1 MAKIEYYKRRCGN
14 TTRQVDE
21 WVQQLFNGEDVYVVD
36 HAHKEGNIA
45 SRCAFDILVRRLS
58 NEHGL
63 TLDKHSRLIWDEKT
77 RIMKLLPF
85 KV

>member
-36 HAHKEGNIA
+36 HAHKEGNVA
-45 SRCAFDILVRRLS
+45 NRHAFDILMRRLRD
-58 NEHGL
+58 EHGL
-63 TLDKHSRLIWDEKT
+63 KLGGHSPLVWDEKK
-77 RIMKLLPF
+77 RIIKLLPF
-85 KV
+85 